1 MILSCVA
8 LITATQCTSL
18 KSWPPEAKAE
28 LPGRRSPFPRITS
41 SPVFRCS
48 ASAAPLS
55 PHSSHICLMTQLTP
69 RKCGPEDRRKQ
80 EHRDKG
86 LPKPTPKLTQR
97 PPNPNLSPVTNSTSH
112 NILLRLSVVHPQP
125 ATSCS
130 SPIVTS
136 GEPLPMSQSR
146 HRWSQVTST
155 VQTMLRFSPV
165 YLRIDVLSG
174 NDHS

>member
-1 MILSCVA
+1 MILSCVV
-8 LITATQCTSL
+8 LIATTQRTSL

-48 ASAAPLS
+48 KSAAALS
-55 PHSSHICLMTQLTP
+55 PHSSHVCLMTQLTP
-69 RKCGPEDRRKQ
+69 RKCGPEDRRKR

-97 PPNPNLSPVTNSTSH
+97 PPNPNLSPATLSTSQ
-112 NILLRLSVVHPQP
+112 NILLSLSVVHPQP

-130 SPIVTS
+130 SPILTS
-136 GEPLPMSQSR
+136 DEPVPMSQSR
-146 HRWSQVTST
+146 HRRSEVAST
-155 VQTMLRFSPV
+155 V
-165 YLRIDVLSG
+165 
-174 NDHS
+174 